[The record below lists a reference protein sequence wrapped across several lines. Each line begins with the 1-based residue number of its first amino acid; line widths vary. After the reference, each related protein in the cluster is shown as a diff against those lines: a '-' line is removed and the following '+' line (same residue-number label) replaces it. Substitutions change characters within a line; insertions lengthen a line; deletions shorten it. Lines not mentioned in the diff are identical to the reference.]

1 MTSVERVKA
10 ALNFEEP
17 DKVPLANYAIDCDT
31 VSRLLGRKTFIR
43 DKAGTQIAYW
53 EGRRDEI
60 VESLIED
67 IPELYQKLDI
77 LDVMYVAKIAMVP
90 PRGHQPEAPTKIG
103 DGVWE
108 DRSGRVFKR
117 SEVTN
122 EIVCVKDPHKW
133 DRQFKLEDFDLDP
146 EVGPEDES
154 TYEVFDAVLPQVPK
168 DKYVIG
174 RFPMAQEQVLLGGYE
189 RGLVEVAMQP
199 EVVERAVQAGIARAR
214 KQQQRWHNRGFHG
227 VMNEN
232 DFGHTTSTFVSPEVF
247 RRLFLPAVEFN
258 VQSAHEAG
266 LDFFQHSCG
275 DNKPILDQLVGAGID
290 CYQSMH
296 PEAGMDP
303 WVIKEMAGNQMA
315 VWGGVNVASLVAGTP
330 DDVRADVRRAME
342 RAKPGGGFLLGSSHS
357 IAWGTKYDN
366 FMAMLDEFEKLRD
379 Y

>member
-1 MTSVERVKA
+1 MTSIERVKA
-10 ALNFEEP
+10 TLNFEEP
-17 DKVPLANYAIDCDT
+17 DKVPLGNYAIDCDT
-31 VSRLLGRKTFIR
+31 VSRIIGHKTFIR
-43 DKAGTQIAYW
+43 DKAGTRVALW
-53 EGRRDEI
+53 EGRRDE
-60 VESLIED
+60 VVASLIQD

-77 LDVMYVAKIAMVP
+77 LDVVYLSKIAMVP
-90 PRGHQPEAPTKIG
+90 PKDYDPNPPEKIAE
-103 DGVWE
+103 GVWRDSA
-108 DRSGRVFKR
+108 DRVYKL
-117 SEVTN
+117 SEITN
-122 EIVCVKDPHKW
+122 EIHVVEDPHMW
-133 DRQFKLEDFDLDP
+133 DREYKLEDFNLDP

-154 TYEVFDAVLPQVPK
+154 TYEVFDAVLPKLPK
-168 DKYVIG
+168 DKYIIG
-174 RFPMAQEQVLLGGYE
+174 RYPMAQEQVLLGGYE
-189 RGLVEVAMQP
+189 RGLVEVAMHP
-199 EVVERAVQAGIARAR
+199 EIVERAVQAGIARAR
-214 KQQQRWHNRGFHG
+214 KAQELWHNRGFHG

-232 DFGHTTSTFVSPEVF
+232 DFGHTTGTFVSPADF

-258 VQSAHEAG
+258 VASAHELG

-303 WVIKEMAGNQMA
+303 WVIKDMAGNQMA
-315 VWGGVNVASLVAGTP
+315 VWGGVNVANLVAGTP

-342 RAKPGGGFLLGSSHS
+342 KAKPGGGFLLGSSHS